1 MATDKIKPSFCKS
14 DDDSFCEKKSSNIK
28 EENSTEETN
37 SLSGDS
43 SSCLLSAEEL
53 KYCIETPHIKD
64 NFTDIKNIGAGE
76 FGSVYEAA
84 HRIEDRKYALKFV
97 KCVSPDLDN
106 REVKILASLNHP
118 NVLRYYT
125 SWMIPL
131 HECNSSSKGSG
142 NENSGSV
149 SFRKEIFPSE
159 DNSAMGSTKPRSSR
173 GKSSKEFNDACLVIQ
188 TELCNPSKNLKIL
201 IDEGEI
207 FTMNEKKRLNLL
219 LDIVSGLQYM
229 HSKGIMHRDLKP
241 SNIFIDK
248 DNRAK
253 IGNFGFAR
261 KYKISSADKTS
272 EKGRFSQNVG
282 TNLYI
287 APEVENSTDYDDK
300 ADIYS
305 LGMILF
311 EMYHKMGSGMER
323 IETMKKIRNQEFN
336 DLENIPAQFIQRLVK
351 SLLSHD
357 PSLRKTLKRI
367 IESISLE
374 QQVSVNN
381 TYICRLN

>member
-1 MATDKIKPSFCKS
+1 M
-14 DDDSFCEKKSSNIK
+14 
-28 EENSTEETN
+28 
-37 SLSGDS
+37 
-43 SSCLLSAEEL
+43 SAEEL

-64 NFTDIKNIGAGE
+64 NFTDIKNIGAGG
-76 FGSVYEAA
+76 FGKVYEAA
-84 HRIEDRKYALKFV
+84 HRIKDRKYALKFV

-131 HECNSSSKGSG
+131 HECNSSSKESG
-142 NENSGSV
+142 NENFGSV
-149 SFRKEIFPSE
+149 SFRKEIPPSE

-173 GKSSKEFNDACLVIQ
+173 GKSSKAFNDACLVIQ

-253 IGNFGFAR
+253 IGDFGFAR

-323 IETMKKIRNQEFN
+323 IETMKKTK
-336 DLENIPAQFIQRLVK
+336 K
-351 SLLSHD
+351 S
-357 PSLRKTLKRI
+357 RI
-367 IESISLE
+367 
-374 QQVSVNN
+374 
-381 TYICRLN
+381 

>member
-1 MATDKIKPSFCKS
+1 
-14 DDDSFCEKKSSNIK
+14 
-28 EENSTEETN
+28 
-37 SLSGDS
+37 
-43 SSCLLSAEEL
+43 
-53 KYCIETPHIKD
+53 
-64 NFTDIKNIGAGE
+64 
-76 FGSVYEAA
+76 
-84 HRIEDRKYALKFV
+84 
-97 KCVSPDLDN
+97 
-106 REVKILASLNHP
+106 
-118 NVLRYYT
+118 
-125 SWMIPL
+125 
-131 HECNSSSKGSG
+131 
-142 NENSGSV
+142 
-149 SFRKEIFPSE
+149 
-159 DNSAMGSTKPRSSR
+159 MGSTKPRSSR
-173 GKSSKEFNDACLVIQ
+173 GKSSKEFYDACLVIQ

-253 IGNFGFAR
+253 IGDYGFAR

-323 IETMKKIRNQEFN
+323 IETMKKLRNQEFN
-336 DLENIPAQFIQRLVK
+336 DLENIPAHFIQRLVK
-351 SLLSHD
+351 SLLNHD

-367 IESISLE
+367 IKSISLE

-381 TYICRLN
+381 TYICRLD